1 MRDIQAQPLLW
12 AFCLRR
18 IVAAAIGRATP
29 VRQSANDYGTHKF
42 EPPVLIPNPF
52 RTQLV
57 SEGLPIEVEYLQEDI
72 IEEVVDCHS
81 LGR

>member
-1 MRDIQAQPLLW
+1 MITAH
-12 AFCLRR
+12 
-18 IVAAAIGRATP
+18 I
-29 VRQSANDYGTHKF
+29 SKF
-42 EPPVLIPNPF
+42 EPPVLLIPNPL

>member
-1 MRDIQAQPLLW
+1 MITAH
-12 AFCLRR
+12 
-18 IVAAAIGRATP
+18 I
-29 VRQSANDYGTHKF
+29 SKF